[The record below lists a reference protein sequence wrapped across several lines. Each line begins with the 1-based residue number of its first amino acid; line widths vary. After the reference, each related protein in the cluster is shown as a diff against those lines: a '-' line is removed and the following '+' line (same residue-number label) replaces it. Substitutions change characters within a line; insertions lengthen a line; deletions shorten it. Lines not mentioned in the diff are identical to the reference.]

1 METAAAET
9 AGAPEKA
16 SFYRDEHGYVCS
28 FCNGG
33 NDQNLSAWATNRGQ
47 AKGRSHPIEPQ
58 GKCHINSGTKDEE
71 FSRDG
76 LKLHGTSNLC
86 LLASSKP
93 LTDWTKWKRHVI
105 LTFSFIV
112 LGRYYNNLG

>member
-28 FCNGG
+28 FHNGG

-47 AKGRSHPIEPQ
+47 AKGRSHPI
-58 GKCHINSGTKDEE
+58 
-71 FSRDG
+71 
-76 LKLHGTSNLC
+76 
-86 LLASSKP
+86 
-93 LTDWTKWKRHVI
+93 
-105 LTFSFIV
+105 
-112 LGRYYNNLG
+112 